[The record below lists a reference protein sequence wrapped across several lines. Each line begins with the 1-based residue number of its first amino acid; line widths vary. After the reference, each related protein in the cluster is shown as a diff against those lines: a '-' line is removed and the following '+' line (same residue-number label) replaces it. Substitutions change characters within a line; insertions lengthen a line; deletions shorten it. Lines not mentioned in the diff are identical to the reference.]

1 MYRFKAKTQVSVL
14 EYVLTLTLIYQLGLL
29 TEMLININ
37 MYQDFS
43 LYNSDLILNM
53 ADNNQANNQNTGQ
66 NTNQNQYIRN
76 SPNIVLNDN
85 IPRHHDNP
93 DLSRMIRYLS
103 GNAAALMAANP
114 RNKAVGVFVSNS
126 FNLIADVISNE
137 EKANYWI
144 DQYNHYMKF
153 GRMRGGEKGDGPFE
167 RNFNPFNNNF
177 GGPDDNNSSGG
188 SGISSLVD
196 SSNSTDSNFIRNLLS
211 PVDHSIPLDTLINQH
226 FIIILALFFMVLA
239 LIIITLYFYLDLI
252 IIFNKDYLLNS
263 VKNKYILMYV
273 KYVLFRTRVYII
285 FVSILSLSMLIFFAY
300 CLHYLIT
307 HPIIVG

>member
-1 MYRFKAKTQVSVL
+1 MYRFKAKTQVSML

-37 MYQDFS
+37 MYQDFL

-53 ADNNQANNQNTGQ
+53 ADNNQNNNQNMNQ
-66 NTNQNQYIRN
+66 NTNQNLYNRFY
-76 SPNIVLNDN
+76 PNLGQNDN
-85 IPRHHDNP
+85 VPRHHDNP
-93 DLSRMIRYLS
+93 DLSRMIRYIS
-103 GNAAALMAANP
+103 GNAAALMAGSP
-114 RNKAVGVFVSNS
+114 RNRAAGIFVSNS

-144 DQYNHYMKF
+144 DQYNHYMKY
-153 GRMRGGEKGDGPFE
+153 GQMRGGEKGDGPFE
-167 RNFNPFNNNF
+167 RVFNPFNRNF
-177 GGPDDNNSSGG
+177 EGSNDDNGSGG

-196 SSNSTDSNFIRNLLS
+196 SSNSSDSNFIRNLLS

-239 LIIITLYFYLDLI
+239 LIIITIYFYLDLT
-252 IIFNKDYLLNS
+252 IIFNKDYLLNN

-273 KYVLFRTRVYII
+273 KYVLFRTRVDII
-285 FVSILSLSMLIFFAY
+285 FFSILSLSMLIFFAY

-307 HPIIVG
+307 HPIILS

>member
-1 MYRFKAKTQVSVL
+1 
-14 EYVLTLTLIYQLGLL
+14 
-29 TEMLININ
+29 

-53 ADNNQANNQNTGQ
+53 ADNNQTNNQNTGQ
-66 NTNQNQYIRN
+66 NTNQNLYNRIY
-76 SPNIVLNDN
+76 PNMELNDN

-93 DLSRMIRYLS
+93 DFSRMIRYIS
-103 GNAAALMAANP
+103 GNAAALMAATP
-114 RNKAVGVFVSNS
+114 RNRAVGVFVSNS
-126 FNLIADVISNE
+126 FNLIADVIGNE

-144 DQYNHYMKF
+144 DQYNHYMKH
-153 GRMRGGEKGDGPFE
+153 GRMRGGEKGNGPFE
-167 RNFNPFNNNF
+167 RSFNPF
-177 GGPDDNNSSGG
+177 DNNPGGSNNDSPGG

-196 SSNSTDSNFIRNLLS
+196 SSDSSDFNFIRNLLS

-252 IIFNKDYLLNS
+252 IIFNKDYLLNN

-273 KYVLFRTRVYII
+273 KYVLFRTRVDIV
-285 FVSILSLSMLIFFAY
+285 FVSILSLSMIIFFAY

-307 HPIIVG
+307 HPIILG

>member
-1 MYRFKAKTQVSVL
+1 
-14 EYVLTLTLIYQLGLL
+14 
-29 TEMLININ
+29 MLIDIY
-37 MYQDFS
+37 MYQDYL
-43 LYNSDLILNM
+43 LYNSDLIFNM
-53 ADNNQANNQNTGQ
+53 ADENQANNQNSGKNTDQ
-66 NTNQNQYIRN
+66 NPYSRLF
-76 SPNIVLNDN
+76 PNMGLNDN

-103 GNAAALMAANP
+103 GNAAALMAASP

-144 DQYNHYMKF
+144 DQYNHYMKH
-153 GRMRGGEKGDGPFE
+153 GRMRGGEKGNGPFE
-167 RNFNPFNNNF
+167 RSFNPFDNNP
-177 GGPDDNNSSGG
+177 GGPGG
-188 SGISSLVD
+188 PGVSSLVD
-196 SSNSTDSNFIRNLLS
+196 SSNPSDSNFIRNLLS

-252 IIFNKDYLLNS
+252 IIFNKDYLLNN

-273 KYVLFRTRVYII
+273 KYVLFRTRVDIM

-307 HPIIVG
+307 HPIILG